1 MRSYTKFGSDQFSRF
16 DVYWIQ
22 TNRHPSKQT
31 KKNKKNTQASKQ
43 KKTKK
48 HPGKQTKKK
57 QKNTQASKQKNKKTP
72 RQAKYI

>member
-31 KKNKKNTQASKQ
+31 KKKQ
-43 KKTKK
+43 KK
-48 HPGKQTKKK
+48 HPGKQTKK
-57 QKNTQASKQKNKKTP
+57 NKKTP
-72 RQAKYI
+72 KQANKKTKRHPGKQSIYRYNKNV